1 MRKTWGWLLGLLV
14 ITGIGAIAQAD
25 VVELVGGRAVQGRIL
40 SGQTSEEAL
49 ALELY
54 DTGGTILVKWD
65 HIVPARAKE
74 LRVQTGI
81 EVSEDEAPTVA
92 GHRVLLVT
100 GQVLEGLVLN
110 PDAKDGPVQL
120 KTRTSVQNID
130 RSQWV
135 RTDPT
140 ELDGLLVYKPEE
152 WYQIRRDQSPPD
164 TPFAHKLMALFC
176 MKIGALSQASTHL
189 EAAMAD
195 GPFSETPE
203 GKVLPALK
211 KQLDVLMKS
220 QGAQDLVAQINAAMR
235 SNRWNLALST
245 LNQLDAQY
253 KDEQVRKLVHFELL
267 ESRVVRGRDGYFGK
281 EVQRR
286 VYATMGRLIEG
297 KSREKKPLR
306 ADENAPRGVA
316 TPGTLAAAR
325 QWLARD
331 LPTQLW
337 EKVAAEL
344 ELKPEEMDRYWKAR
358 SGKNYQSS
366 SYGTGSFI
374 VIKRAAA
381 AGGSDPNRQRRP
393 AGSTRDSGGQQGGPQ
408 RQSKEDK
415 PKTEEEWWDERS
427 PGDRARWLTAFF
439 GESSGIFEV
448 IRADESESC
457 DSCGGRGVLV
467 SNGTDGSTQST
478 VCPKCNGS
486 TKFRK
491 VVFK

>member
-1 MRKTWGWLLGLLV
+1 MRKTWGWLLSLLV
-14 ITGIGAIAQAD
+14 ATGIGAVAHAD

-49 ALELY
+49 AMELY

-92 GHRVLLVT
+92 GHRVLLIT
-100 GQVLEGLVLN
+100 NQVLEGKVLN
-110 PDAKDGPVQL
+110 PEAKDGPVQL

-130 RSQWV
+130 RPQV
-135 RTDPT
+135 ARIDET

-164 TPFAHKLMALFC
+164 TPFAHKLMAIFC
-176 MKIGALSQASTHL
+176 MRIGALSQASTHL
-189 EAAMAD
+189 DAAMAD
-195 GPFSETPE
+195 PAFLETSE
-203 GKVLPALK
+203 GKVLPALR
-211 KQLDVLMKS
+211 KQLDVLTKS
-220 QGAQDLVAQINAAMR
+220 QGAQDMVAQINAAMR
-235 SNRWNLALST
+235 SNRWNDALST
-245 LNQLDAQY
+245 LNQLDTQY

-286 VYATMGRLIEG
+286 VYSTMGRMIEA
-297 KSREKKPLR
+297 KAREKKPLR
-306 ADENAPRGVA
+306 VDENAPRGVA

-344 ELKPEEMDRYWKAR
+344 GLKPEEMDRYWKAR
-358 SGKNYQSS
+358 SGKNYQTS

-381 AGGSDPNRQRRP
+381 PGGSDPSRQRRP
-393 AGSTRDSGGQQGGPQ
+393 AGSARDSGGQQGPQ
-408 RQSKEDK
+408 RQTKEDK
-415 PKTEEEWWDERS
+415 PKTEEEWWEDRS

-439 GESSGIFEV
+439 GESSGLFEV
-448 IRADESESC
+448 IRADETELC

-467 SNGTDGSTQST
+467 SNGTDGTTQNS